1 MIEKMKAV
9 TIVST
14 VSNRKQM
21 LIKLRDMGV
30 VHIKQKKHADP
41 EVSQRFASLS
51 SVYAALSEIP
61 GASDLNPV
69 KGYEA
74 FTEMNSK
81 VLKALEDKKTNSDQM
96 VKISMELDK
105 LKAWGDFSPSEINLL
120 NQSGI
125 ELNFYRMGKK
135 ELARLSADEKVKFIR
150 LSPVDKMETVAVA
163 GEKLP
168 RNFPATEFVL
178 PEKGISELQ
187 EEMAA
192 CQAEVDR
199 ADAVLTSASKEL
211 ATYKVELKRCQNEIE
226 FSSVERT
233 SQSDEDLVW
242 LSGYIPEAESKNFT
256 ESAKKNKWAYAIEDI
271 SDDDEYVPTKVKYSK
286 VSGLMEPVFGILGT
300 VPGYREYDIS
310 FWFLCFFSLF
320 FAMIIGDAGYGFCF
334 LAVAV
339 LLHIKQ
345 KKVNNLILLVYVVS
359 IATIIWGALTGTWFG
374 LEAAM
379 KVPFLKKLVIPSFAN
394 YPEYFGYTSV
404 QQQNVM
410 MKFCFIIGTVQLS
423 LACIM
428 NIRRKIGNKDLSMI
442 ADIGWLMAI
451 NSLYYVVLLLVI
463 NEQSNLGLCAIVI
476 VAGFVLVCLF
486 GGMAPGLSFS
496 KGLKAGLGNSFTNF
510 LNTISAFGN
519 IMSYIRLFAVGLA
532 SLAIAQSFNNMAL
545 GMTGVMR
552 VFGILVF
559 VLGHVLNLVMGLL
572 SVIVHGV
579 RLNLLEFSGQLG
591 MEWSGTA
598 YDPFRKS

>member
-14 VSNRKQM
+14 VSHKKAM
-21 LIKLRDMGV
+21 LNSLRDLGV
-30 VHIKQKKHADP
+30 VHIRQKKHADP
-41 EVSQRFASLS
+41 EVSQRFTDLS
-51 SVYAALSEIP
+51 SVYTTLSELP
-61 GASDLNPV
+61 GASDTAPV
-69 KGYEA
+69 MTGKE
-74 FTEMNSK
+74 FTQMNDK
-81 VLKALEDKKTNSDQM
+81 VVKAIESRKTNSDQS
-96 VKISMELDK
+96 VKLSMQLERLRV
-105 LKAWGDFSPSEINLL
+105 WGDFSPGEIKFLEEH
-120 NQSGI
+120 GI
-125 ELNFYRMGKK
+125 PLSFYRLGKK
-135 ELARLSADEKVKFIR
+135 ELAKLAEDKDVKFVR
-150 LSPVDKMETVAVA
+150 LSPVEKMETIAVA

-168 RNFPATEFVL
+168 RSFPANEFVI

-187 EEMAA
+187 EELDQ
-192 CQAEVDR
+192 CRSEIEK
-199 ADAVLTSASKEL
+199 ADKVLEAASKEL
-211 ATYKVELKRCQNEIE
+211 ATYKAELKKCQNEIE

-233 SQSDEDLVW
+233 SDCDEDLVW
-242 LSGYIPEAESKNFT
+242 LSGYIPEAESKLFT
-256 ESAKKNKWAYAIEDI
+256 EAAKKNSWAYTMDDI
-271 SDDDEYVPTKVKYSK
+271 ADDDEYVPTKVRYSK
-286 VSGLMEPVFGILGT
+286 VSALMEPVFGILGT

-320 FAMIIGDAGYGFCF
+320 FAMIIGDAGYGACF

-345 KKVNNLILLVYVVS
+345 KKVNNLVLLVYVVS

-379 KVPFLKKLVIPSFAN
+379 EIPFLKKLVIPTFAN

-463 NEQSNLGLCAIVI
+463 NEQSNLLTCAIVI
-476 VAGFVLVCLF
+476 LAGFVLVCLF

-496 KGLKAGLGNSFTNF
+496 KGLKAGLADSFTNF

>member
-1 MIEKMKAV
+1 
-9 TIVST
+9 
-14 VSNRKQM
+14 
-21 LIKLRDMGV
+21 
-30 VHIKQKKHADP
+30 
-41 EVSQRFASLS
+41 
-51 SVYAALSEIP
+51 
-61 GASDLNPV
+61 
-69 KGYEA
+69 
-74 FTEMNSK
+74 
-81 VLKALEDKKTNSDQM
+81 
-96 VKISMELDK
+96 
-105 LKAWGDFSPSEINLL
+105 
-120 NQSGI
+120 
-125 ELNFYRMGKK
+125 
-135 ELARLSADEKVKFIR
+135 
-150 LSPVDKMETVAVA
+150 
-163 GEKLP
+163 
-168 RNFPATEFVL
+168 
-178 PEKGISELQ
+178 
-187 EEMAA
+187 
-192 CQAEVDR
+192 
-199 ADAVLTSASKEL
+199 
-211 ATYKVELKRCQNEIE
+211 
-226 FSSVERT
+226 
-233 SQSDEDLVW
+233 
-242 LSGYIPEAESKNFT
+242 
-256 ESAKKNKWAYAIEDI
+256 
-271 SDDDEYVPTKVKYSK
+271 
-286 VSGLMEPVFGILGT
+286 
-300 VPGYREYDIS
+300 
-310 FWFLCFFSLF
+310 
-320 FAMIIGDAGYGFCF
+320 MIIGDAGYGACF
-334 LAVAV
+334 LTVAV

-345 KKVNNLILLVYVVS
+345 KKVNNLVLLVYVVS

-379 KVPFLKKLVIPSFAN
+379 EIPFLKKLVIPTFAN

-428 NIRRKIGNKDLSMI
+428 NIRRKIGNKDLSMV

-463 NEQSNLGLCAIVI
+463 NEQSNLLTCAIVI
-476 VAGFVLVCLF
+476 LAGFVLVCLF

-496 KGLKAGLGNSFTNF
+496 KGLKAGLADSFTNF